1 MESEGF
7 VAEIC
12 VSSPSNCIHE
22 TFESLMCCACHL
34 FSFVT
39 LFFRKLGLLIEIR
52 FLDLHVI
59 DMSLCY
65 TKVGSWSLSF
75 LPGREEGVIPS

>member
-1 MESEGF
+1 MRVLLLRF
-7 VAEIC
+7 VFHPLLIASMRLLSLLC
-12 VSSPSNCIHE
+12 VVQCY
-22 TFESLMCCACHL
+22 L